1 MPRITSTYHSKI
13 YRGFKE
19 IEPNDYHSLVRYYE
33 AYESKIKRLEF
44 SEFFEL
50 LIIYT
55 EALFEVGAYQN
66 HSLMVDAAVEI
77 SILNNIK
84 FFNKKDIYCDLLF
97 KKAASCYHLMR
108 YDEAVHIL
116 RELIKIDPYNDM
128 NIRFLNKCMLR
139 KKPKFV
145 RSAQAV
151 SVIFFLISA
160 LIISIELI
168 VIRPLYEMHSSSVE
182 FYRNTFFLMGVFIL
196 GGTEVLNRL
205 KVRKK
210 IQKFVAE
217 SKKRKVIK

>member
-1 MPRITSTYHSKI
+1 MPNTYDMNGRVSWTLDSST
-13 YRGFKE
+13 
-19 IEPNDYHSLVRYYE
+19 
-33 AYESKIKRLEF
+33 
-44 SEFFEL
+44 
-50 LIIYT
+50 
-55 EALFEVGAYQN
+55 ALRNQLYKNTDRHYQPYQFQR
-66 HSLMVDAAVEI
+66 A
-77 SILNNIK
+77 ILNNIK